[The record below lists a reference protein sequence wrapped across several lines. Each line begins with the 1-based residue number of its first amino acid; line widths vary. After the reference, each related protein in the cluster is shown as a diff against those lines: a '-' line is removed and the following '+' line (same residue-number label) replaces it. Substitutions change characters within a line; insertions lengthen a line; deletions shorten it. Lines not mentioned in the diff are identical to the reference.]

1 MKEGV
6 FIMKKFL
13 KKYNKMK
20 NQKGFSLV
28 ELMVVV
34 AIIGILAAIAI
45 PNYQKF
51 QRRARQA
58 EPKTML
64 SSIYTAHTTFIA
76 EYGLGT
82 PNLLQMGFT
91 PGGQVHY
98 LTGFDSATGTN
109 GTAGININLV
119 VRPIGYTGPK
129 ASNIAD
135 LTTFHICR
143 VNDPGSVFNGSNS
156 PGCTVPLGAS
166 KDVTGTKLKADTIKG
181 GCKAPGNSNTKCTL
195 TLGTTPTC
203 PPSQISTGGLAA
215 AGCGI
220 SGPGVNNVARNTV
233 TFTVGSIGNIG
244 GTVDDQWIMDESK
257 NLINIKNGVD

>member
-1 MKEGV
+1 
-6 FIMKKFL
+6 MKKFL
-13 KKYNKMK
+13 RKYNKMK

-51 QRRARQA
+51 QRRARQT

-64 SSIYTAHTTFIA
+64 ASIYTAETTFIA
-76 EYGLGT
+76 EYGLGS
-82 PNLLQMGFT
+82 PNLLQIGFT
-91 PGGQVHY
+91 PGGQIQY

-109 GTAGININLV
+109 GTAGIDINLLA
-119 VRPIGYTGPK
+119 RPPGYTGPK
-129 ASNIAD
+129 ASIPAD
-135 LTTFHICR
+135 ITTFHVCT
-143 VNDPGSVFNGSNS
+143 VTDPGSISTFVGSNS

-166 KDVTGTKLKADTIKG
+166 KNVKGVVLKADTIKG
-181 GCKAPGNSNTKCTL
+181 GCKAPGNANTKCAL
-195 TLGTTPTC
+195 TLGTTPPAC
-203 PPSQISTGGLAA
+203 LPSKINPSGVAA

-233 TFTVGSIGNIG
+233 TFTIGSIGNIG
-244 GTVDDQWIMDESK
+244 GTQDDQWIMDESK
-257 NLINIKNGVD
+257 NLINLKNGVD

>member
-1 MKEGV
+1 
-6 FIMKKFL
+6 MKKFL
-13 KKYNKMK
+13 RKYNKMK

-51 QRRARQA
+51 QRRARQT

-64 SSIYTAHTTFIA
+64 ASIYTAETTFIA
-76 EYGLGT
+76 EYGLGS
-82 PNLLQMGFT
+82 PNLLQIGFT
-91 PGGQVHY
+91 PGGQIQY

-109 GTAGININLV
+109 GTAGININMQT
-119 VRPIGYTGPK
+119 RGTTGYTGPL
-129 ASNIAD
+129 ADDTRD
-135 LTTFHICR
+135 LTTFNVCK
-143 VNDPGSVFNGSNS
+143 VTDPGSTFAGSNS

-166 KDVTGTKLKADTIKG
+166 KNVTGTVLAADTIKG
-181 GCKAPGNSNTKCTL
+181 GCKAPGNANTKCTL
-195 TLGTTPTC
+195 NLGAS
-203 PPSQISTGGLAA
+203 PPNCRASQIDTTSPIAA

-233 TFTVGSIGNIG
+233 TFTIGSIGNIG
-244 GTVDDQWIMDESK
+244 GTQDDQWIMDESK
-257 NLINIKNGVD
+257 NLINLKNGVD